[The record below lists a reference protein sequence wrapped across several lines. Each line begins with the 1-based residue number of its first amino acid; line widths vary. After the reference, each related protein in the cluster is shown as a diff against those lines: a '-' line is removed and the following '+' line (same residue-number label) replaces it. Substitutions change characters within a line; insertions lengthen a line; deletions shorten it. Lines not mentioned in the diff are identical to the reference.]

1 MTRAVFVDRDGV
13 LNAAVIKGGR
23 PHPPASAAD
32 LMFLPGVRERLG
44 ELKRL
49 EMLVVCVTN
58 QPDVAR
64 HSAARARVDAINARV
79 RAEMQLDDLL
89 VCYHDDHDRCDC
101 RKPRPGLLLEAAARF
116 GIDLGSSY
124 MIGDRWKDVA
134 CGAAAGCTTVFV
146 DYGYS
151 ESYKGP
157 LPAHTSATAA
167 EAFDYVI
174 GQLTSGCMR

>member
-13 LNAAVIKGGR
+13 LNAARVESGR

-32 LMFLPGVRERLG
+32 LTFLPGVRERLA

-49 EMLVVCVTN
+49 GFVIVCVTN

-64 HSAARARVDAINARV
+64 RRITRAAVDQINAQV
-79 RAEMQLDDLL
+79 RAEMPLDDLL
-89 VCYHDDHDRCDC
+89 VCYHDDRDRCEC
-101 RKPRPGLLLEAAARF
+101 RKPRPGLLLEAASRL

-134 CGAAAGCTTVFV
+134 CGAAAGCTSVFV
-146 DYGYS
+146 DYGYA
-151 ESYKGP
+151 ESYQGP
-157 LPAHTSATAA
+157 APAHVSATAA
-167 EAFDYVI
+167 EALDYV
-174 GQLTSGCMR
+174 LTKERGRT